1 MFGFFFSNFVDSVF
15 QSRCYVL
22 RYDCLGI
29 SAYMHDTR
37 LTLIA
42 FQNSKIACKSSQ
54 YDMSIYIHYKHRE
67 YFEYIR
73 TVARGISFVNS
84 KSYTLATVTS
94 KDLQLKS
101 NSMVWTMT
109 AL

>member
-1 MFGFFFSNFVDSVF
+1 
-15 QSRCYVL
+15 
-22 RYDCLGI
+22 
-29 SAYMHDTR
+29 MHDTR

-54 YDMSIYIHYKHRE
+54 YGMSIYIHYKRRE
-67 YFEYIR
+67 YFKYIR
-73 TVARGISFVNS
+73 TVAHGISFVNS
-84 KSYTLATVTS
+84 KSYTSLATVTS